1 MSRALT
7 ICALWVAASM
17 LAACTTAEVLEP
29 SAMTGSTPATG
40 DPAAPA
46 DAAGSDGAPAA
57 PTPSPSPSAPA
68 SASAVAS
75 LPSTARARINFAPI
89 VGATVE
95 AAGPLSERLALK
107 ARERGITLARSGETG
122 TTHVLKGYFSAITEG
137 KKTTVIYVW
146 DVLDPSGN
154 RLHRIQGQKAVA
166 AGSASG
172 WASVPREAM
181 LEIAD
186 GTVDELVAWLAAR
199 TG

>member
-29 SAMTGSTPATG
+29 SAMTGATPSTG
-40 DPAAPA
+40 DPAAQP
-46 DAAGSDGAPAA
+46 DAAAPEGTPAS
-57 PTPSPSPSAPA
+57 PTPSPSPSGPA
-68 SASAVAS
+68 ASVAS

-107 ARERGITLARSGETG
+107 ARERGIALARSGETG

>member
-40 DPAAPA
+40 DPAAMP
-46 DAAGSDGAPAA
+46 DAAPEGTPAS
-57 PTPSPSPSAPA
+57 PTPSPSPTAPA
-68 SASAVAS
+68 AAVAS

-107 ARERGITLARSGETG
+107 ARERGIALARSGETG

>member
-29 SAMTGSTPATG
+29 SAMTGTSPATA
-40 DPAAPA
+40 DPAALP
-46 DAAGSDGAPAA
+46 DAAAPEGTPPA
-57 PTPSPSPSAPA
+57 PTPSPSAPA
-68 SASAVAS
+68 TAAAVAS
-75 LPSTARARINFAPI
+75 LPSTTRARINFAPI

-107 ARERGITLARSGETG
+107 ARERGITLARSGEPG

-166 AGSASG
+166 AGNATG
-172 WASVPREAM
+172 WASVPSGTM

-186 GTVDELVAWLAAR
+186 GTVDELVAWLGAR
-199 TG
+199 AG